1 MIRIFNI
8 QKDTANGLVKFDIII
23 NGDST
28 HKYKMAL
35 ELNKEM
41 YVVDTN
47 VPDDLRCYADK
58 SRAALRK
65 YIDTDFPEVA
75 YYCCF

>member
-1 MIRIFNI
+1 M
-8 QKDTANGLVKFDIII
+8 V
-23 NGDST
+23 
-28 HKYKMAL
+28 L
-35 ELNKEM
+35 ELNEDM
-41 YVVDTN
+41 HVVDTN

-75 YYCCF
+75 YYCCFQFSRFSTGQVQVK

>member
-1 MIRIFNI
+1 MIKIFNI
-8 QKDTANGLVKFDIII
+8 QKDLDDMVVRFDIVI
-23 NGDST
+23 NGDNT

-65 YIDTDFPEVA
+65 YIDTDFPEVVH
-75 YYCCF
+75 YCCF